1 MKRNYITMIIL
12 SIFLGAVAGRG
23 IYKYMEE
30 NDNVKYNSYIIEY
43 GVYEDANSAKAA
55 SLEVDRS
62 TIVYKDNLYYVY
74 VGISTTYDNAKKIE
88 AAFNEQDID
97 VTIEETIIDN
107 VEFISNLEQY
117 DVLLG
122 SVSSNKDVMSITD
135 VILST
140 FEEIVIQEGN

>member
-1 MKRNYITMIIL
+1 MIIL
-12 SIFLGAVAGRG
+12 SIFLGAIAGRL

-30 NDNVKYNSYIIEY
+30 KDTVKYNTYVIEY
-43 GVYEDANSAKAA
+43 GVFEDANSAKEA
-55 SLEVDRS
+55 SLQVDRS

-88 AAFNEQDID
+88 TAFNDQDID
-97 VTIEETIIDN
+97 VTIQKTVIDN
-107 VEFISNLEQY
+107 IEFLSNLEQY
-117 DVLLG
+117 DVLLEG
-122 SVSSNKDVMSITD
+122 VSSNKDIMSITD

>member
-1 MKRNYITMIIL
+1 MKRNYIIMFIL
-12 SIFLGAVAGRG
+12 SILLGAVAGRV
-23 IYKYMEE
+23 IYKYADET
-30 NDNVKYNSYIIEY
+30 NAIRYNSYIIEY
-43 GVYEDANSAKAA
+43 GVYEDANTAKKAA
-55 SLEVDRS
+55 SKVDRS

-74 VGISTTYDNAKKIE
+74 VGISTNYDNAKKIE
-88 AAFNEQDID
+88 SAFNEQDID

-117 DVLLG
+117 DVLLDG
-122 SVSSNKDVMSITD
+122 VSSNKDVMSITD

>member
-1 MKRNYITMIIL
+1 MKRNYITMFIL
-12 SIFLGAVAGRG
+12 AILLGAIAGRG
-23 IYKYMEE
+23 IYKYMDEK
-30 NDNVKYNSYIIEY
+30 DGIKYNSYIIEY
-43 GVYEDANSAKAA
+43 GVYEDSNTAKEAA
-55 SLEVDRS
+55 SMVDRS

-74 VGISTTYDNAKKIE
+74 VGISTNYDNAKKIE
-88 AAFNEQDID
+88 SAFNEQDID

-117 DVLLG
+117 DVLLDG
-122 SVSSNKDVMSITD
+122 VSSNKDVMSITD